1 MTLALPFRLGNL
13 VVRVLPPAVRYP
25 LAALLGRCAFYA
37 MPRRRQIAMANY
49 GQVLGLP
56 PDHPRTK
63 RTARHAFGNYAKLVA
78 DFILMDSL
86 SPEAIRALVRAEGVE
101 HLDRALAQGKGAI
114 AVTAHVSNWDILA
127 AAAAVR
133 GYVVNAVTE
142 ELPGNGLNQVV
153 IRARERIGMHVIP
166 LASSGAVRA
175 ILRALA
181 RNEVVAL
188 ASDLYRGEHGV
199 PVTFFGRPLAFPPGP
214 AAIALKTGAPLVPVW
229 VRREPDNRYVAE
241 VEAPL
246 EVSRDGDHAR
256 DIQLTTE
263 RIARFFERII
273 RRAPDQWFVFLPMWR
288 DGRAPSA
295 QPPLEPVLDTAP

>member
-1 MTLALPFRLGNL
+1 MTMTLLFRLGNL
-13 VVRVLPPAVRYP
+13 VVRVLPPGVRYP

-37 MPRRRQIAMANY
+37 LPRRRRIALQNY

-56 PDHPRTK
+56 SDHRLTK
-63 RTARHAFGNYAKLVA
+63 RTARHAFGNYAKLIA
-78 DFILMDSL
+78 DFLLMVSL
-86 SPEAIRALVRAEGVE
+86 SPEAIRRLVRTEGVE
-101 HLDRALAQGKGAI
+101 HLDRALAHGRGAI

-142 ELPGNGLNQVV
+142 ELPGSRFNSLV
-153 IRARERIGMHVIP
+153 IQSRERIGMRVIP

-175 ILRALA
+175 IMKALG

-188 ASDLYRGEHGV
+188 ASDLYRGDHGV
-199 PVTFFGRPLAFPPGP
+199 RVTLFGRPLSLPAGP

-241 VEAPL
+241 VEAPI
-246 EVSRDGDHAR
+246 EVSRGGDRTR

-263 RIARFFERII
+263 RIAQFFERII
-273 RRAPDQWFVFLPMWR
+273 RRTPDQWFVFLPLWR
-288 DGRAPSA
+288 ESPAAGP
-295 QPPLEPVLDTAP
+295 QPPLEPALDRTR

>member
-114 AVTAHVSNWDILA
+114 AVTAHARDGCGA
-127 AAAAVR
+127 R
-133 GYVVNAVTE
+133 GGARGGGARATASRPRPTGD
-142 ELPGNGLNQVV
+142 PGAG
-153 IRARERIGMHVIP
+153 RWF
-166 LASSGAVRA
+166 
-175 ILRALA
+175 LR
-181 RNEVVAL
+181 R
-188 ASDLYRGEHGV
+188 D
-199 PVTFFGRPLAFPPGP
+199 PPGRPPPVVFFPPGGGGRPRPRPQP
-214 AAIALKTGAPLVPVW
+214 ATGAGPGY
-229 VRREPDNRYVAE
+229 RA
-241 VEAPL
+241 
-246 EVSRDGDHAR
+246 VSTYLG
-256 DIQLTTE
+256 
-263 RIARFFERII
+263 F
-273 RRAPDQWFVFLPMWR
+273 
-288 DGRAPSA
+288 
-295 QPPLEPVLDTAP
+295 

>member
-78 DFILMDSL
+78 DFILPASL
-86 SPEAIRALVRAEGVE
+86 APEATRAWVRAEGVE

-199 PVTFFGRPLAFPPGP
+199 PVTFFGRPLAFPAGP
-214 AAIALKTGAPLVPVW
+214 AAIALKTGAPLVPV
-229 VRREPDNRYVAE
+229 RRRRQPDNRYVAE
-241 VEAPL
+241 VE
-246 EVSRDGDHAR
+246 
-256 DIQLTTE
+256 
-263 RIARFFERII
+263 
-273 RRAPDQWFVFLPMWR
+273 
-288 DGRAPSA
+288 
-295 QPPLEPVLDTAP
+295 PPLDDSRARPLARVLQRPTRRTAPVC

>member
-1 MTLALPFRLGNL
+1 MTLAVLFRLGNL
-13 VVRVLPPAVRYP
+13 LVRTLPPAIRYP
-25 LAALLGRCAFYA
+25 MAAMLGRCAFYGL
-37 MPRRRQIAMANY
+37 PRRRNIALQNY

-56 PDHPRTK
+56 TDHPLTK
-63 RTARHAFGNYAKLVA
+63 RTARRAFGNYAKLVV

-86 SPEAIRALVRAEGVE
+86 SPRAIRELVRAEGVE
-101 HLDRALAQGKGAI
+101 NLDRALAQGRGAI

-142 ELPGNGLNQVV
+142 ELPGSRLNQVV
-153 IRARERIGMHVIP
+153 IRSRERIGMRMIP

-175 ILRALA
+175 IMKALA

-199 PVTFFGRPLAFPPGP
+199 RVTFFGRPLSFPAGP

-246 EVSRDGDHAR
+246 EVSRAGDHAR
-256 DIQLTTE
+256 DVQLTTE
-263 RIARFFERII
+263 RMAQFFERII
-273 RRAPDQWFVFLPMWR
+273 RRTPDQWFVFLPMWR
-288 DGRAPSA
+288 DGHPGA
-295 QPPLEPVLDTAP
+295 QPPLEPALNITP